1 MVLMLSLNQFSR
13 FDDLGC
19 LFQNSSHPERPNSM
33 RLLFNFSTFILCPLF
48 SLYQSLNSAS
58 LIISERYICSSFLA
72 SARFSASYSFFIHS
86 TSRRIAFLSYFAFAA
101 SFISFVLSKSFDLSS
116 SDSFFCWASNTLLFL
131 WAASL
136 YLHISSI
143 NIHVYS
149 LLSPYRSGCLLIYL
163 YLSALLN
170 ICGYT
175 A

>member
-1 MVLMLSLNQFSR
+1 MVLMPSLNQFSR

-19 LFQNSSHPERPNSM
+19 LLQNSSHPERPKPL
-33 RLLFNFSTFILCPLF
+33 RLLFNSSSSILCPFF
-48 SLYQSLNSAS
+48 SWYQSLNSAS
-58 LIISERYICSSFLA
+58 LLISERYICSSFLA
-72 SARFSASYSFFIHS
+72 SASSSAAYSFFIHS

-101 SFISFVLSKSFDLSS
+101 LIVS
-116 SDSFFCWASNTLLFL
+116 SDSFKSFNLSFFFSSFSLASNTLLFL